1 MKSLAG
7 GVWQRRPTGLAA
19 RIILFL
25 SLALVP
31 IGVVAYFQTSKLA
44 EETRL
49 RSQLSLVA
57 LTEAAALGER
67 ETILRAQGGAQA
79 LGATLG
85 QRLGDPVE
93 CSDQLAAY
101 LGASPGYSFA
111 GIMTLD
117 GDVACNS
124 RGIPLSAAEYP
135 RLQRIVDEPGATAWL
150 SIRGA
155 ISQRSVIVVAQ
166 PYFVGG
172 ELAGHVLLSV
182 PSVLLPRGHGE
193 SGPSDFDDLITIND
207 HGEILT
213 SREEVGDV
221 ERLLPADLDLQSLIG
236 AKSQSFAARSA
247 DGETR
252 VYAAAPLVPGMIHA
266 IGIWSRKNAEAQA
279 ISVDGLA
286 VMAAA
291 LPFLMWAASVIVAF
305 LAVNRLVIRHIKR
318 LSRRMRAFALSR
330 RVPAIRDE
338 AMPAELADME
348 DDFLDMADAILR
360 DEAQQENALR
370 EKTILLKE
378 VHHRVKNNLQLIS
391 SIMNMQIRQSRS
403 DETRAILHRLQD
415 RVRSLATIHRN
426 LYQTEDLGHVNAG
439 ALLKDLVQQMEQMSE
454 VSGRRVNLTVSADD
468 IEAVPDQAVPLSLLT
483 AEAMTNAM
491 KYATPGADGITRV
504 SIRLARLAAG
514 RAELEVLNSSTQ
526 NSRAEAEEAVP
537 QGMRGEPAGLGSKLM
552 MAFATQLGGTLEQ
565 HHTETGEYRVYI
577 NFALVD
583 FTPDPTTPTGMP
595 NVPDY

>member
-1 MKSLAG
+1 MKTVA
-7 GVWQRRPTGLAA
+7 GVWRQRPTGLAA

-67 ETILRAQGGAQA
+67 ETVLRAQGGAQA
-79 LGATLG
+79 IGATLG
-85 QRLGDPVE
+85 QRNADPEE
-93 CSDQLAAY
+93 CSDQLAGY

-111 GIMTLD
+111 AIMTLD
-117 GDVACNS
+117 GDASCNS
-124 RGIPLSAAEYP
+124 RGIAMNAEDYP
-135 RLQRIVDEPGATAWL
+135 RLMHIVENPGAIAWL
-150 SIRGA
+150 NTYGP
-155 ISQRSVIVVAQ
+155 ISERSVIVVAQ

-182 PSVLLPRGHGE
+182 PSVLLPRGQAGA
-193 SGPSDFDDLITIND
+193 GPNDFHDLITINER
-207 HGEILT
+207 GEILT
-213 SREEVGDV
+213 SRNDIEAVRD
-221 ERLLPADLDLQSLIG
+221 LLPADLDLKSLVG
-236 AKSQSFAARSA
+236 GKSQSFAARSV

-252 VYAAAPLVPGMIHA
+252 VFAAAPLVPGMIHA
-266 IGIWSRKNAEAQA
+266 IGIWTRENAEAQA

-330 RVPAIRDE
+330 RVPALRDE

-348 DDFLDMADAILR
+348 DDFLDMADAIVR

-391 SIMNMQIRQSRS
+391 SIMNMQIRQSHN
-403 DETRAILHRLQD
+403 DETRAILQRLQD

-439 ALLKDLVQQMEQMSE
+439 HLLKDLVGQMEQMSE
-454 VSGRRVNLTVSADD
+454 VSGQRVNLTVAADD

-491 KYATPGADGITRV
+491 KYAGPGPDGVTRV
-504 SIRLARLAAG
+504 SIRLARLPGG
-514 RAELEVLNSSTQ
+514 RAELEVINSA
-526 NSRAEAEEAVP
+526 SRAETMA
-537 QGMRGEPAGLGSKLM
+537 RGEQRAPGEISGLGSKLM
-552 MAFATQLGGTLEQ
+552 KAFATQLGGRLEQ
-565 HHTETGEYRVYI
+565 DWTEAGDYRVHI
-577 NFALVD
+577 AFGLVD
-583 FTPDPTTPTGMP
+583 FTPDPTTPEAMP
-595 NVPDY
+595 NVPDF

>member
-1 MKSLAG
+1 MKTVA
-7 GVWQRRPTGLAA
+7 GVWRQRPTGLAA

-67 ETILRAQGGAQA
+67 ETVLRAQGGAQA
-79 LGATLG
+79 IGATLG
-85 QRLGDPVE
+85 QQMDDPQR
-93 CSDQLAAY
+93 CSDQLAGY

-111 GIMTLD
+111 AIMTLE
-117 GDVACNS
+117 GDLSCNS
-124 RGIPLSAAEYP
+124 RGVEMNVTDFP
-135 RLQRIVDEPGATAWL
+135 RLMHIVDQPGATAWL
-150 SIRGA
+150 NRRGP
-155 ISQRSVIVVAQ
+155 ISERSVIVVAQ
-166 PYFVGG
+166 PYFIGG

-182 PSVLLPRGHGE
+182 PSVLLPRGHDLP
-193 SGPSDFDDLITIND
+193 GPNDFHDLITINEQ
-207 HGEILT
+207 GEILT
-213 SREEVGDV
+213 SRGDV
-221 ERLLPADLDLQSLIG
+221 DQVANILPADLDLKSLVG
-236 AKSQSFAARSA
+236 GKSQSFAARSA

-266 IGIWSRKNAEAQA
+266 VGIWSRENAEAQA
-279 ISVDGLA
+279 ISVNGLA
-286 VMAAA
+286 FVAAA

-330 RVPAIRDE
+330 RVPAVRDE

-391 SIMNMQIRQSRS
+391 SIMNMQIRQSRN
-403 DETRAILHRLQD
+403 DETRAILQRLQD

-439 ALLKDLVQQMEQMSE
+439 NLLKDLVGQMEQMSE
-454 VSGRRVNLTVSADD
+454 VSGRRVNLTIAADD

-491 KYATPGADGITRV
+491 KYAGPGADGVTRV
-504 SIRLARLAAG
+504 SIRLARLTRG
-514 RAELEVLNSSTQ
+514 RAELEVINSARKDAPGEAAAQ
-526 NSRAEAEEAVP
+526 RAP
-537 QGMRGEPAGLGSKLM
+537 GEIAGLGSKLM
-552 MAFATQLGGTLEQ
+552 QAFATQLGGTLEQ
-565 HHTETGEYRVYI
+565 DWTEAGDYRVHI
-577 NFALVD
+577 IFALVE
-583 FTPDPTTPTGMP
+583 FTPDPTTPEAMP
-595 NVPDY
+595 NVPDF